1 MERVGIRSL
10 GLVVLVVVVAL
21 GAGLFMT
28 QAGQAEAYGN
38 DIEPLIGQWC
48 GMTDDGGS
56 IRLEVT
62 PDSDFVRNVD
72 IRTFSGAVS
81 FREGDTQPGAQIKS
95 GQFLIRD
102 TTTTRVCT
110 RRQTV
115 PGGGS
120 RCVRAPCKGS
130 GAAPPI
136 CRNVTEETMQIRGFF
151 EGIDSL
157 RGTFTFTDT
166 QNNNSS
172 RRVMGRFTAW
182 PASIAPCP

>member
-1 MERVGIRSL
+1 MFPFTKRNIAYASL
-10 GLVVLVVVVAL
+10 AVVAAL
-21 GAGLFMT
+21 LVATF
-28 QAGQAEAYGN
+28 AARADSAEAYGD

-62 PDSDFVRNVD
+62 PDSNFVRNVD
-72 IRTFSGAVS
+72 IRTYSGAVS

-95 GQFLIRD
+95 GQFLIRE
-102 TTTTRVCT
+102 TATTRECT
-110 RRQTV
+110 RRQSV
-115 PGGGS
+115 PGGGN

-136 CRNVTEETMQIRGFF
+136 CRNVTVETMQVRGFF

-157 RGTFTFTDT
+157 RGTFTFTDS
-166 QNNNSS
+166 QSNNSS
-172 RRVMGRFTAW
+172 RRIMGRFTAW